1 MKPEK
6 RDPVAAA
13 TATRVG
19 IGTARAI
26 DTKQT
31 ITSASKCL
39 AIRRIARACGVSYSS
54 AKLICEL
61 AKLGGR
67 YD

>member
-1 MKPEK
+1 MKLAK
-6 RDPVAAA
+6 NDPVAAA

-19 IGTARAI
+19 IGTASAI
-26 DTKQT
+26 DTREPKP
-31 ITSASKCL
+31 SSSNCL
-39 AIRRIARACGVSYSS
+39 AIRRIARAYGVSHSS
-54 AKLICEL
+54 ARLICEL